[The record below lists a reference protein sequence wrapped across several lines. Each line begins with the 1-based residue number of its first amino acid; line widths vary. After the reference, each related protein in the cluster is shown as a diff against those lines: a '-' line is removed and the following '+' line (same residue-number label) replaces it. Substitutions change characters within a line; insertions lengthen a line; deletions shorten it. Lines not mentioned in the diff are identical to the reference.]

1 MQIDEDTLKQIKNEL
16 KDTEIFIIQ
25 YIDFLESIS
34 NEIKILCKDEI
45 IFNLMHRDAHFKKII
60 LENLP
65 DEIQD
70 EFFKKYFNENKTK
83 FPRELDMRR

>member
-1 MQIDEDTLKQIKNEL
+1 
-16 KDTEIFIIQ
+16 
-25 YIDFLESIS
+25 
-34 NEIKILCKDEI
+34 
-45 IFNLMHRDAHFKKII
+45 MHRDAHFKKII